1 MMKRFLW
8 IMVLRLLLVG
18 CVYHQHAEYYK
29 AINTSNKSIG
39 MPASNKYVAYD
50 LQKIFRENGW
60 KILIVDTG
68 GVKTTGQTGSETSLT
83 TKEQSNASYF
93 VYLNQ
98 NRWDTCFPTFG
109 DALIRYDISIVEA
122 KTGEQVFF
130 QEGNDCR
137 SKIQKQLKSALSP
150 FFK

>member
-1 MMKRFLW
+1 MKKILL
-8 IMVLRLLLVG
+8 IVVLSLSLSG
-18 CVYHQHAEYYK
+18 CAYQHAEYYK
-29 AINTSNKSIG
+29 TIDTSHKAIG

-50 LQKIFRENGW
+50 LKKIFRDNGW

-68 GVKTTGQTGSETSLT
+68 GVKTTGETGSETNLT

-93 VYLNQ
+93 LYLNQ
-98 NRWDTCFPTFG
+98 DRWDTCFPSFT

-137 SKIQKQLKSALSP
+137 SKIKKLLRSELSP

>member
-1 MMKRFLW
+1 MKKILL
-8 IMVLRLLLVG
+8 IVVLSLSLSG
-18 CVYHQHAEYYK
+18 CAYQHAEYYK
-29 AINTSNKSIG
+29 TIDTSHKAIG

-50 LQKIFRENGW
+50 LKKIFRENRW

-68 GVKTTGQTGSETSLT
+68 GVKTTGETGSETNLT

-93 VYLNQ
+93 LYLNQ
-98 NRWDTCFPTFG
+98 DRWDTCFPSFT

-130 QEGNDCR
+130 SRG
-137 SKIQKQLKSALSP
+137 K
-150 FFK
+150 